1 MLKAFIFDMDG
12 VLVDSMPYH
21 VDAWISTLNEIG
33 INISRQDLYDIEGS
47 NNEGLIN
54 LVFSRNGRT
63 PGPHD
68 YEDLAKRKNKIF
80 NGINKIHPYKG
91 MVDCLDQLKKKYRL
105 GVVSGS
111 DNKIVH
117 LIINKFFSEVFDIV
131 ISGDDVKEGKPS
143 PEPYLKAAEM
153 LGFLQD
159 EYIVIE
165 NAIMGVE
172 SAKSAGLY
180 CVAVASY
187 IEPKKLEKADLIF
200 KEHSELVKYL
210 GHYLT

>member
-1 MLKAFIFDMDG
+1 MLKALIFDMDG

-21 VDAWISTLNEIG
+21 ADAWITALNEIG
-33 INISRQDLYDIEGS
+33 INVSRQDIYDIEGS
-47 NNEGLIN
+47 NHEGLIN

-63 PGPHD
+63 PRPCD
-68 YEDLAKRKNKIF
+68 YEDLAKRKSKIF
-80 NGINKIHPYKG
+80 KSINKIHPFKG
-91 MVDCLDQLKKKYRL
+91 MVECLEQLKKRYHL

-131 ISGDDVKEGKPS
+131 ISGDDVEEGKPS
-143 PEPYLKAAEM
+143 PIPYLKAVEM
-153 LGFLQD
+153 LGILQD
-159 EYIVIE
+159 ECIVIE
-165 NAIMGVE
+165 NAILGVE

-187 IEPKKLEKADLIF
+187 IEPQKLEKADLVF
-200 KEHSELVKYL
+200 KEHNELRKFL